1 MKLKLTALSI
11 ATSLFVQLHSANAA
25 STAPAPLYP
34 TEMAAND
41 KAMTQIGAY
50 AAWSRG
56 YTGLGSRIGFVD
68 TGADL
73 KNNDLKNVIL
83 SKSPYLSVMSDVSR
97 GHGTEMISLAA
108 GAKDGTGVIGVAYNA
123 SVLAYAG
130 GVGGLLFVP
139 DVNNGIKWNADNKAD
154 VINLSLGMSQTTAQ
168 FNASY
173 INLGNGSYT
182 RKANVIDAYA
192 TTAFLP
198 ALQYATNKGS
208 IIVIAAGNDGNAV
221 PTSPANLAVKTD
233 ASGNLILGGR
243 AVIVGAV
250 DSNNVIASFSNRA
263 GNICQSVVNNT
274 CTDKVQIKD
283 FFLVAPGGSLVWG
296 ANANNGTK
304 IAQDIG
310 TSASAAFVSGA
321 IGVIK
326 QAWQTLKP
334 EQIVQV
340 LLKTSTDLGKPGV
353 DEVYGNGLVNL
364 DAATKP
370 IGTLTLAKITST
382 STTQIAAGP
391 VALSASGLS
400 GGILNKQSFTNSSV
414 LQNTQVVDSMGRNF
428 TVNMTG
434 GVATS
439 MQTYNPVSA
448 YSSLSLN
455 NIKRVD
461 FDNAYGVES
470 FFHSD
475 NLNGVKLNWALN
487 SKYALSF
494 EFGNASEFG
503 SILGSRGAGAF
514 ALGDSSTNWSSLGL
528 TKQLNAYDSLY
539 GSLGYGVTNA
549 NSTRYSLLTGFSQI
563 ITQTWTLEAK
573 RKEIFDDKDSLAFQV
588 TELPAIVSGT
598 ATVTAVTGYQYDN
611 VTEEGANATPVTTS
625 EQVNLATSYRQYATS
640 LSYARKMSK
649 MSDLNLNFVIQSDN
663 AGSDLKSMI
672 YLGYNKKF

>member
-1 MKLKLTALSI
+1 M
-11 ATSLFVQLHSANAA
+11 
-25 STAPAPLYP
+25 
-34 TEMAAND
+34 
-41 KAMTQIGAY
+41 
-50 AAWSRG
+50 
-56 YTGLGSRIGFVD
+56 
-68 TGADL
+68 
-73 KNNDLKNVIL
+73 
-83 SKSPYLSVMSDVSR
+83 
-97 GHGTEMISLAA
+97 
-108 GAKDGTGVIGVAYNA
+108 
-123 SVLAYAG
+123 
-130 GVGGLLFVP
+130 
-139 DVNNGIKWNADNKAD
+139 
-154 VINLSLGMSQTTAQ
+154 
-168 FNASY
+168 
-173 INLGNGSYT
+173 
-182 RKANVIDAYA
+182 
-192 TTAFLP
+192 
-198 ALQYATNKGS
+198 
-208 IIVIAAGNDGNAV
+208 
-221 PTSPANLAVKTD
+221 
-233 ASGNLILGGR
+233 LGGR

-250 DSNNVIASFSNRA
+250 DNKNVIASFSNRA
-263 GNICQSVVNNT
+263 GNICQSMVNNV

-283 FFLVAPGGSLVWG
+283 YFLVAPGGSAVWG
-296 ANANNGTK
+296 SAANQQNQITSGV
-304 IAQDIG
+304 G
-310 TSASAAFVSGA
+310 TSMSAAFVSGA

-549 NSTRYSLLTGFSQI
+549 NSTNDSLLTGFSQI
-563 ITQTWTLEAK
+563 ITQTWTLGAK
-573 RKEIFDDKDSLAFQV
+573 RKEIFDDKDSLALQV

-598 ATVTAVTGYQYDN
+598 AMVTAVTGYQYDN

-649 MSDLNLNFVIQSDN
+649 MSDMRLNFVIQSDN

-672 YLGYNKKF
+672 YLGYNKSF